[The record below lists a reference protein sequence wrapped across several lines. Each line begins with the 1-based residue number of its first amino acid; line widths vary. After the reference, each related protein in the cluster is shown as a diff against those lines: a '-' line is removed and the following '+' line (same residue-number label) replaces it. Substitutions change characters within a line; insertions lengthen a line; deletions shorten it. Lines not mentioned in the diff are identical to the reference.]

1 MNRPLETASD
11 VPMLKMKE
19 LVEKTGIS
27 KATILY
33 YINVGLL
40 PQPVKKSANVSF
52 YPISFV
58 EKVRF
63 IKQLQSK
70 HRLSL
75 AQIKTILK
83 EQEKGREVTPL
94 IELNEVVFGRKD
106 EVEYNLKQFCE
117 VSGLDRASAKKAIE
131 MQLINP
137 KEAGLFDSEDVAM
150 GKMLKQS
157 INRGFSLKSLDF
169 YPKLAAQIVEKEIEV
184 RNQITKDK
192 SFEDIISITLEVT
205 GIARSFRGYV
215 IDRIFQKRVSG
226 E

>member
-1 MNRPLETASD
+1 
-11 VPMLKMKE
+11 MLKMKE

-40 PQPVKKSANVSF
+40 PKPVKKSANVSF
-52 YPISFV
+52 YPFSFI

-75 AQIKTILK
+75 AKIKTIVK

-94 IELNEVVFGRKD
+94 IELNEVVFGQKD
-106 EVEYNLKQFCE
+106 EVEYTLDQFCKA
-117 VSGLDRASAKKAIE
+117 SGLDSSSVEKAMEIE
-131 MQLINP
+131 LLNP
-137 KEAGLFDSEDVAM
+137 KEEGSFDSEDIAV

-157 INRGFSLKSLDF
+157 IKRGLSLESLDF
-169 YPKLAAQIVEKEIEV
+169 YPKLAALIVEKEIEV
-184 RNQITKDK
+184 RNQMTKDK
-192 SFEDIISITLEVT
+192 SFEEVVSITLEVT

-215 IDRIFQKRVSG
+215 IDRIFQKSVGRK
-226 E
+226 